1 MAKDLNI
8 GFTINAPTP
17 IDSRMQAATYAGLSS
32 IPVVYVGLKCYVVDV
47 DKEYRYYETGWQL
60 WSTTT
65 SSGGGGSWGS
75 ITGVLADQADLN
87 SALFGKFDK
96 TGGIIS
102 GDVIVT
108 AFVEAY
114 NFVTFGSEPTAEF
127 PYLTSHIVGE
137 PTGSSVVQNIVF
149 ISAADHAQA
158 VIDATLVTGTHYVI
172 T

>member
-1 MAKDLNI
+1 MSKDLNI
-8 GFTINAPTP
+8 GFTVNAPAP

-32 IPVVYVGLKCYVVDV
+32 IPIVYVGLKCYVVDV

-65 SSGGGGSWGS
+65 SGGAGTWGS
-75 ITGVLADQADLN
+75 ITGTLSDQADLN
-87 SALFGKFDK
+87 SALFGKYDK
-96 TGGIIS
+96 TGGVIS
-102 GDVIVT
+102 GLVT
-108 AFVEAY
+108 VTDFVEAY
-114 NFVTFGSEPTAEF
+114 NFIVFGSEPTAEF